1 MYLSLRTEPE
11 PFELAG
17 RFNAPP
23 SERSANRSVRLELVV
38 FAIVLSFLNA
48 PLFGGAWPR
57 HLVFFPELVAAGEW
71 WRVVTHPFVH
81 VSWYHLLLDGSAFLL
96 LYSELRDWSRAR
108 RLIAVGVCALGSL
121 LAAMLSPAVASIG
134 FCGLSGVAH
143 GLMAITAVEM
153 IRRAERRER
162 IAGWC
167 ALLLVVGKATTE
179 AASGQVAL
187 SFLHFGLMGVPIAAC
202 HAGGVIAGLIL
213 ALFKRAPST
222 APNHVASSIPKSG
235 GWPT

>member
-1 MYLSLRTEPE
+1 MYLPARTEPE

-17 RFNAPP
+17 HANAAP

-38 FAIVLSFLNA
+38 FAIVLGFLNA
-48 PLFGGAWPR
+48 PLFGGIWPR
-57 HLVFFPELVAAGEW
+57 HLVFFPELVATGEW

-81 VSWYHLLLDGSAFLL
+81 VSWYHLLLDGSAFFL
-96 LYSELRDWSRAR
+96 LYSELHDWSRVR
-108 RLIAVGVCALGSL
+108 RLVAAGVCALGSL

-153 IRRAERRER
+153 IRRKGKRER

-167 ALLLVVGKATTE
+167 VLLLVVGKATAE
-179 AASGQVAL
+179 AATGQVAF

-202 HAGGVIAGLIL
+202 HAGGVLAGLIL
-213 ALFKRAPST
+213 MLMKRAPST
-222 APNHVASSIPKSG
+222 GPNCVASSISKSG
-235 GWPT
+235 AWPA